1 MPLSPTHNV
10 YYVPPPDQAPN
21 LFASFTSQ
29 FLRTRTPWAQDL
41 LARRLDAMDPAK
53 KAAALATLD
62 QQRAK
67 ILEQGQAWRKTQF
80 ESIDNAMKQWRD
92 VVQQESGVLRETISA
107 KRSVATANAATA
119 RMFEKSSMSS
129 QKDIQAL
136 HETLL
141 ALEELKSS
149 RGQVSDAVGAGQADP
164 WGDGG
169 LTKGGALMLESDLEI
184 TELSNKADAL
194 IRKLS
199 NEDLPPGELA
209 DNTSE
214 LARMAGL
221 GPDVQRRI
229 REQAGGIG
237 DIAVAKRRR
246 IPGMVGLGTI
256 DRSAQHENAL
266 AQLEKLEAQ
275 RSWLLQQP
283 MSPEVQQALG
293 QLENS
298 RRRVE
303 FEFDNPLIGRP
314 GDAFIRTEASQRKM
328 DELRAARLQALQQPV
343 EIDRGTSFEYT
354 PVLQT
359 VQPGQPQAQPRGPGG
374 GRQPAARQQARGQ
387 TAGSQGAAGQPDPS
401 QYWQGPMDQDA
412 PSSTTPGDQ
421 QLSALAEYFP
431 GADPYVP
438 PALLKA
444 ARAAAPVVAGAGRAA
459 LGAGRAALGVQEDLW
474 VPPFV
479 QEHFRSDDSL
489 AATPSPLPDLKRIAE
504 QPRYTRIPHMLLK
517 GYGPDAH
524 FRPGVQAPQASPAPV
539 VGAGGA
545 VLDQQR
551 REDALERRRALT
563 PPSGM
568 WPAHTEQ
575 DAQSAAQDALAR
587 QRLQSL
593 LHQGDERF
601 FSEQRDAARR
611 ARLQDEIGRVTA
623 YENQV
628 LGQLPAHVTPEQL
641 AAVKKAL
648 ASGDVTLEDIEKS
661 YGGPR

>member
-1 MPLSPTHNV
+1 MPLSSTHNV

-62 QQRAK
+62 EQRAA
-67 ILEQGQAWRKTQF
+67 ILEQGQAWRKAQF
-80 ESIDNAMKQWRD
+80 DSIDNAMKQWRD

-149 RGQVSDAVGAGQADP
+149 RGQVSDAVGVEQADP
-164 WGDGG
+164 YGDGG
-169 LTKGGALMLESDLEI
+169 LTKGGALMLESDLEF

-221 GPDVQRRI
+221 GSDVQRRI

-314 GDAFIRTEASQRKM
+314 GDAFIRTEASQRKI

-359 VQPGQPQAQPRGPGG
+359 VQPGQPPGQPRGPGG
-374 GRQPAARQQARGQ
+374 GRQPAPRQQARGQ

-412 PSSTTPGDQ
+412 PGDQ

-524 FRPGVQAPQASPAPV
+524 FRPGGRAPQTASHP
-539 VGAGGA
+539 GA
-545 VLDQQR
+545 R
-551 REDALERRRALT
+551 DAAQEQRRALT

-593 LHQGDERF
+593 LHQEDERF
-601 FSEQRDAARR
+601 FGEQRDAARR
-611 ARLQDEIGRVTA
+611 AQLQDEIGRVTA